1 MYHSVGNSNWEF
13 SITPEVF
20 EKQIKYLFE
29 KKYKFITTKD
39 LLDIIFGKVKI
50 YGKAALLTFDDGYE
64 DFIFNALPVIKKYK
78 AKAVIFIHTSRS
90 SMSLK
95 NSIPLIGLSQI
106 KEIERQGVEIS
117 SHSHSHSN
125 LKKLSVSELENDI
138 QTSTQIIE
146 KEISKKPEVFAYPF
160 GLFTDQT
167 IEILK
172 NNGYKMAF
180 TTDRGMVKMGSDSFR
195 IKRFGISKD
204 TSFIEFKARLTPA
217 SDWYENIAGLF
228 KRKKK

>member
-1 MYHSVGNSNWEF
+1 M
-13 SITPEVF
+13 
-20 EKQIKYLFE
+20 
-29 KKYKFITTKD
+29 
-39 LLDIIFGKVKI
+39 
-50 YGKAALLTFDDGYE
+50 
-64 DFIFNALPVIKKYK
+64 
-78 AKAVIFIHTSRS
+78 
-90 SMSLK
+90 
-95 NSIPLIGLSQI
+95 
-106 KEIERQGVEIS
+106 
-117 SHSHSHSN
+117 
-125 LKKLSVSELENDI
+125 
-138 QTSTQIIE
+138 
-146 KEISKKPEVFAYPF
+146 FAYPF